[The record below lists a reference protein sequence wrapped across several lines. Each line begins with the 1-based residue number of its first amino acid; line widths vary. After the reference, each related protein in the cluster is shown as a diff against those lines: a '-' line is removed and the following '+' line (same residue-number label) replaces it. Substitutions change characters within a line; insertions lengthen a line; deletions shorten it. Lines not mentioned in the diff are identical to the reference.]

1 MKTKRFY
8 EPPKVV
14 TMNLYAEGVLC
25 ASLESEPDVDMTIGF
40 AGMGSEKDL
49 SGLWD

>member
-8 EPPKVV
+8 EPPKVG

-25 ASLESEPDVDMTIGF
+25 ASGTPDAEATVGF
-40 AGMGSEKDL
+40 GWIHETDNDL
-49 SGLWD
+49 SGLFN

>member
-14 TMNLYAEGVLC
+14 TMNLCTEGFLC
-25 ASLESEPDVDMTIGF
+25 TSSGADPDIDMTIGF

-49 SGLWD
+49 GGLFN

>member
-8 EPPKVV
+8 EPPKVA

-25 ASLESEPDVDMTIGF
+25 ASVGEPDSEATVGF
-40 AGMGSEKDL
+40 GYLSGTDNDL
-49 SGLWD
+49 SGLFN